1 LPLTFILAETALETV
16 PKAILNHPSV
26 IARARTKGKEPS
38 RMLLDRTYHHNAML
52 RLPNGKK
59 RGRPDIAHVTLLEI
73 LSSPLNK
80 EGRLRTYVHTVND
93 YIIEVDDKTRLP
105 RNYSRFVGLMEKLFL
120 EKRVPHEGDPLL
132 VLRKMR
138 IKQLVEMIQPTFTV
152 AFSSIGT
159 PISIREVCNELTEE
173 RRPVVV
179 VGGFP
184 HGHFT
189 KATSSVVDKTISVY
203 HKPLDA
209 WVIASRVVYEYEV
222 SAAR

>member
-1 LPLTFILAETALETV
+1 MPLIFILAETALETV

-26 IARARTKGKEPS
+26 ITRARTKGKRPGA
-38 RMLLDRTYHHNAML
+38 MLLDRTYHHNAML
-52 RLPNGKK
+52 RLPNAKK

-80 EGRLRTYVHTVND
+80 EGRLKTYIHTVND
-93 YIIEVDDKTRLP
+93 YVIEVDEKTRLP
-105 RNYSRFVGLMEKLFL
+105 RNYNRFVGLMEELFL
-120 EKRVPHEGDPLL
+120 EKRVPNKGNPLL

-138 IKQLVEMIQPTFTV
+138 IKELVEMIEPTVIV

-159 PISIREVCNELTEE
+159 PTSIREVCSELTEE
-173 RRPVVV
+173 RRPAVM
-179 VGGFP
+179 VGGFA

-189 KATSSVVDKTISVY
+189 KATSSAADKIVSVY
-203 HKPLDA
+203 HRPLDA